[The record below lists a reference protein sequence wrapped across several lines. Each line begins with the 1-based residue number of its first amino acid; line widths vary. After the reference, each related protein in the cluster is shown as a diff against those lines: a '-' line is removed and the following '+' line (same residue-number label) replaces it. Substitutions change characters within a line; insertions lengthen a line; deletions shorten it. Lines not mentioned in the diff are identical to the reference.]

1 MPTFV
6 TPGPI
11 SAAVRVAGAQVRV
24 VASDRTDTVVLVEPI
39 DAASKSDVQV
49 ASRTQ
54 VDFSAGKLTVKTTV
68 AGDKDGSVAITID
81 LPAGSGLVTDLAYS
95 TIQADGVLGECELA
109 MASGRARLDRVGAL
123 QANIARG
130 EVAVGSIAGP
140 AVITGSAVAAR
151 IGRAA
156 AGLELSSV
164 SGSLDIDRCD
174 GAVTASTGDT
184 AIRIGRL
191 THGRAE
197 LTNRSGNIEIG
208 VSAGTAARVDASS
221 ERASVRNTVP
231 SPDDPGSF
239 DTEVSVR
246 ARSRYG
252 DITIARAAS

>member
-1 MPTFV
+1 M
-6 TPGPI
+6 
-11 SAAVRVAGAQVRV
+11 
-24 VASDRTDTVVLVEPI
+24 
-39 DAASKSDVQV
+39 
-49 ASRTQ
+49 
-54 VDFSAGKLTVKTTV
+54 
-68 AGDKDGSVAITID
+68 
-81 LPAGSGLVTDLAYS
+81 
-95 TIQADGVLGECELA
+95 LGECELA

-221 ERASVRNTVP
+221 ERASVRNTAP
-231 SPDDPGSF
+231 SPDDPGPF
-239 DTEVSVR
+239 DHRDRGPRPLALRRHHHCAGRKLTGPDQEPSVPATSSDQFVCVPSR
-246 ARSRYG
+246 VASANFASPRRRRAARS
-252 DITIARAAS
+252 IRAASGCE